1 MAALYQALQVG
12 ATPYIVDL
20 GNDKTL
26 RLEVE
31 WLLSYYCFPAITRS
45 NLEPFQGKDYLYSL
59 INVILLEKL
68 NFHVLQCYHYLTNL
82 LT

>member
-1 MAALYQALQVG
+1 MATLYLALQVG
-12 ATPYIVDL
+12 VTPYIVDL
-20 GNDKTL
+20 GNDQTL

-31 WLLSYYCFPAITRS
+31 WLLSYFPAITRS

-59 INVILLEKL
+59 INVLLLEKL
-68 NFHVLQCYHYLTNL
+68 NFHVLQCYHYLKNL